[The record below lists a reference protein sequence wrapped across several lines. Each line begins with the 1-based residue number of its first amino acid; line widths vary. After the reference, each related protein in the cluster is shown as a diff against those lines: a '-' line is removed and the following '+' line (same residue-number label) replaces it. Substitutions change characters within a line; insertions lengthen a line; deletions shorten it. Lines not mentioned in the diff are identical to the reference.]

1 VVNRRWMRVG
11 LLALGIFAINAI
23 SRFITWKFKIA
34 EESQQLTIGFIA
46 VAMVAVALAIAAGW
60 WAIRYPFSRLFADLG
75 ATVGIGALLSLL
87 IGPFAGG
94 SKPFAEGLGSFVGQV
109 LMFLGVAAVGVTL
122 GFLSVVTVGKDW
134 RSRGLRRYELN
145 YAKRPRR
152 SVRG

>member
-1 VVNRRWMRVG
+1 MRAG

-23 SRFITWKFKIA
+23 ARFITWKFKIA

-75 ATVGIGALLSLL
+75 ATVGIGALVSPL

-94 SKPFAEGLGSFVGQV
+94 SKPFPEGLGSFGAPG
-109 LMFLGVAAVGVTL
+109 LML
-122 GFLSVVTVGKDW
+122 
-134 RSRGLRRYELN
+134 LR
-145 YAKRPRR
+145 
-152 SVRG
+152 